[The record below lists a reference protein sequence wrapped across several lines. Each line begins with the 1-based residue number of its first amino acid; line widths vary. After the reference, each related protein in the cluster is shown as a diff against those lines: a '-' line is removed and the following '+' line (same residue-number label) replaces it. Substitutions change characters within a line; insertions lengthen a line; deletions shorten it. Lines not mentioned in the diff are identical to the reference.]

1 MALVEDMAK
10 AVSGSGAG
18 VVGGVGALLLAPIVL
33 PLVGRVIRPVAT
45 AALRSGIVLYRD
57 VEYATSELVAE
68 VRSEMVQDAP
78 GASTARSKKLGGG
91 RKSVRE
97 PKPA

>member
-33 PLVGRVIRPVAT
+33 PIVGRVIRPVAT
-45 AALRSGIVLYRD
+45 AALRSGIVLYRE
-57 VEYATSELVAE
+57 VEHATSELVAE
-68 VRSEMVQDAP
+68 VRTEMVHDAS
-78 GASTARSKKLGGG
+78 GAGRARAKKLGAG
-91 RKSVRE
+91 RKGVRE